1 MNKPTNNPFLQLMRR
16 YQSDPV
22 AFATEVIGITP
33 DDWQRELL
41 MSVADPERRRIT
53 VRSGH
58 GVGKSTAVAMA
69 AVWHVLMRV
78 PSKTVVTAPTSAQL
92 FDACFAEMKN
102 VAKRLKPPFDKLLEV
117 KSDRIELKK
126 SPESTFISVRTS
138 RAEQPEAL
146 AGVHSSDVLLI
157 ADEASGVPNAVFE
170 AASGSMSG
178 HNATTVLTG
187 NPTRNT
193 WSRYPAARS
202 RARPGR

>member
-1 MNKPTNNPFLQLMRR
+1 MNKPTDNPFLQLMRR

-22 AFATEVIGITP
+22 AFATEVIGVTP
-33 DDWQRELL
+33 DEWQRELL

-126 SPESTFISVRTS
+126 RK
-138 RAEQPEAL
+138 
-146 AGVHSSDVLLI
+146 
-157 ADEASGVPNAVFE
+157 N
-170 AASGSMSG
+170 
-178 HNATTVLTG
+178 
-187 NPTRNT
+187 
-193 WSRYPAARS
+193 
-202 RARPGR
+202 